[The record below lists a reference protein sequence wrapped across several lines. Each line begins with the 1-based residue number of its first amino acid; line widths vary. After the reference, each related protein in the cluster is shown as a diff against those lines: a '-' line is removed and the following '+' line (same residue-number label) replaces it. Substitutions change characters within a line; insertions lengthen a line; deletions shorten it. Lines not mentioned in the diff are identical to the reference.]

1 MAFYFSL
8 KVWNVYCSLAHF
20 TDPVYTFSYIWKMT
34 ADFFTTSLQHVD
46 RHRIHTSFF
55 THCNPNVY
63 HGVNENKSALLKIRG
78 RESGTAK

>member
-1 MAFYFSL
+1 
-8 KVWNVYCSLAHF
+8 
-20 TDPVYTFSYIWKMT
+20 MT